1 MEKIESKPISPK
13 ENDLEHKKKK
23 EKKIKKTMKK
33 KEEEEKDREKDK
45 GYKTKEEEKKE
56 KRAKCDL
63 KKIAKYFKRKNQ
75 IQRKEKEL
83 FKREKKS

>member
-1 MEKIESKPISPK
+1 
-13 ENDLEHKKKK
+13 
-23 EKKIKKTMKK
+23 MKK

-63 KKIAKYFKRKNQ
+63 KKIAKYFKSKNQ
-75 IQRKEKEL
+75 IQRIEKEL
-83 FKREKKS
+83 F